1 MPALRQTW
9 YFCSKSGYHNVAIM
23 EYIFLL
29 FAFICGLGV
38 KLIGI
43 PPLVGYLAAGF
54 LLHALGYSSTPTIT
68 TLADLGITIML
79 FTIGLKLNI
88 KDLSKR
94 EVWFGSIAHTVLWVA
109 VIAALLILF
118 GSLAAAGFGGLDWQ
132 SAALIAFALSFS
144 STVCVVKVLEEAGES
159 KTRHGKLAIGVLVMQ
174 DIFAVV
180 FLVVA
185 TGKIPSMYAPLL
197 LLIIPALPLLN
208 RIINQS
214 GHGELLPLTGFIFA
228 LGGYHLFELVQIKG
242 DLGALIF
249 GLLFAKHAKATE
261 MAKSLL
267 AFKDLFLIG
276 FFLSIGLTALPNL
289 EMLGMALLITLLLPI
304 KMALF
309 FWLFTRMSLRGRTA
323 YLGGLVLSNYSE
335 FGLIVGALSVSLGM
349 LGDNWLVVLAI
360 STSLSFVL
368 TSIVYRYSH
377 SIYQRI
383 KDTVK
388 RFEREKRLKED
399 IYPVIADAKILVVGL
414 GRVGIGAFTS
424 LNKLM
429 EHHVWGMDAD
439 RVKIQKMR
447 NDGMNVIT
455 GDGEDVDLWE
465 NLDIRH
471 VELVLL
477 ALPSI
482 EDAMNISKQLK
493 NAGYQGKIAAIAR
506 YEDEVEALLNHGV
519 DKVFNFFTEAGLGF
533 AEESLSLVN
542 YQVNR
547 TE

>member
-1 MPALRQTW
+1 
-9 YFCSKSGYHNVAIM
+9 M

-43 PPLVGYLAAGF
+43 PPLVGYLVAGF
-54 LLHALGYSSTPTIT
+54 LLNAFGFVATPAIDTF
-68 TLADLGITIML
+68 ANLGITIML
-79 FTIGLKLNI
+79 FTIGLKLNL

-94 EVWFGSIAHTVLWVA
+94 EVWAGSIGHTVLWV
-109 VIAALLILF
+109 VITSAILLFVGTIATTMT
-118 GSLAAAGFGGLDWQ
+118 GHLDWQ

-174 DIFAVV
+174 DIFAVI
-180 FLVVA
+180 FLVIA
-185 TGKIPSMYAPLL
+185 TGKIPSLWAPLL
-197 LLIIPALPLLN
+197 LLLIPAMPLLK
-208 RIINQS
+208 RVLNQS

-228 LGGYHLFELVQIKG
+228 LGGYHLFELVNIKG

-249 GLLFAKHAKATE
+249 GLLFAPHPKASE
-261 MAKSLL
+261 MAKALL

-276 FFLSIGLTALPNL
+276 FFLSIGLTALPDMN
-289 EMLGMALLITLLLPI
+289 MLIIAGLLVLLIPVKFL
-304 KMALF
+304 LF
-309 FWLFTRMSLRGRTA
+309 FWLFTRLNLRGRTA

-335 FGLIVGALSVSLGM
+335 FGLIVGALAVSLGL
-349 LGDNWLVVLAI
+349 LGETWLVMLAVA
-360 STSLSFVL
+360 TSISFVL
-368 TSIVYRYSH
+368 TSIIYRYSH
-377 SIYQRI
+377 SLYQRI
-383 KDTVK
+383 KEPVK
-388 RFEREKRLKED
+388 RLESPVRLSED
-399 IYPVIADAKILVVGL
+399 IYPEITRAKILVVGL

-424 LNKLM
+424 LNKVADAN
-429 EHHVWGMDAD
+429 VWGMDAD
-439 RVKIQKMR
+439 RGKIQRLQK
-447 NDGMNVIT
+447 DGLNVIN

-471 VELVLL
+471 VQLVLL

-482 EDAMNISKQLK
+482 EDAINITKQLK

-506 YEDEVEALLNHGV
+506 YEDEVSALAENGV

-533 AEESLSLVN
+533 AEESLSLVD
-542 YQVNR
+542 
-547 TE
+547 

>member
-1 MPALRQTW
+1 
-9 YFCSKSGYHNVAIM
+9 M
-23 EYIFLL
+23 EYTFLL

-43 PPLVGYLAAGF
+43 PPLVGYLVAGF
-54 LLHALGYSSTPTIT
+54 LLNAAGFTATPAIT
-68 TLADLGITIML
+68 TFANLGITIML
-79 FTIGLKLNI
+79 FTIGLKLNL

-94 EVWFGSIAHTVLWVA
+94 EVWAGSVSHTLLWVA
-109 VIAALLILF
+109 LVTAILIALGTVASALT
-118 GSLAAAGFGGLDWQ
+118 GQVDWQ
-132 SAALIAFALSFS
+132 NAALIAFALSFS

-159 KTRHGKLAIGVLVMQ
+159 KTRHGKLAIGILVMQ
-174 DIFAVV
+174 DIFAVA

-185 TGKIPSMYAPLL
+185 TGKIPTLWAPLL
-197 LLIIPALPLLN
+197 LLIIPLMPLLKRVLN
-208 RIINQS
+208 ES

-228 LGGYHLFELVQIKG
+228 LGGYHVFELVNIKG
-242 DLGALIF
+242 DLGALVF
-249 GLLFAKHAKATE
+249 GLLFAPHPKAAE

-276 FFLSIGLTALPNL
+276 FFLSIGLTALPDLN
-289 EMLGMALLITLLLPI
+289 MLLMSSLMLMLIPLKFL
-304 KMALF
+304 LF
-309 FWLFTRMSLRGRTA
+309 FWLFTRLQLRGRTA

-335 FGLIVGALSVSLGM
+335 FGLIVGALAVSLGM
-349 LGDNWLVVLAI
+349 LSENWLVILAVT
-360 STSLSFVL
+360 TSASFVI

-383 KDTVK
+383 KEPVK
-388 RFEREKRLKED
+388 RYENPVRLRED
-399 IYPVIADAKILVVGL
+399 VYPEITRAKILVVGL

-424 LNKLM
+424 LDKIANS
-429 EHHVWGMDAD
+429 HVWGMDAD
-439 RVKIQKMR
+439 RNKVQRMQK
-447 NDGMNVIT
+447 NGLNVIN

-471 VELVLL
+471 VQLVLL

-482 EDAMNISKQLK
+482 EDAINITKQLK

-506 YEDEVEALLNHGV
+506 YEDEVTALSESGV

-533 AEESLSLVN
+533 AEESLSLVDT
-542 YQVNR
+542 QR
-547 TE
+547 